1 MTSLAEDRGVAAAP
15 PLYEIIYRVLRE
27 HIAEGHFPDGLILGE
42 AAVARAF
49 RSSRIPAG
57 AALRRLQ
64 DDGLLRN
71 FEGRGFLVGDR
82 AETAPVRLDL
92 QAAGLRLPPSL
103 RKTLDVRNQ
112 RKRIYAQIEHQI
124 ACCLPYGRFQLN
136 ESVLASAYKVSRT
149 VAHEVLT
156 RLERTGLIT
165 QSLNRRWYAGP
176 LTQEAMSEH
185 FEMRWLLEPVAL
197 SQSVALIAAKDL
209 VARRDR
215 IRKARKIRLTSPSV
229 EALEK
234 DLHVDTVLKCR
245 NQQMRDTIRRSQ
257 LPLIATHEAFER
269 YRDMTEMT
277 TLLDEHEA
285 IFQSLIDGKLAAAMS
300 GLENHLRRSVAPT
313 MELMSRS
320 PSLPAAL
327 RFPFLAK
334 ID

>member
-1 MTSLAEDRGVAAAP
+1 MSSFVEDRAAAAAP

-27 HIAEGHFPDGLILGE
+27 HIAEGQFPDGLILGE

-82 AETAPVRLDL
+82 AKTAPVRLDL
-92 QAAGLRLPPSL
+92 QTAGLRLPPSL
-103 RKTLDVRNQ
+103 RKALDVRNQ

-124 ACCLPYGRFQLN
+124 ASCLPYGRFQLN
-136 ESVLASAYKVSRT
+136 ESLLASAYNVSRT

-156 RLERTGLIT
+156 RLERAGLIT

-176 LTQEAMSEH
+176 LTQETMSEH

-197 SQSVALIAAKDL
+197 NQSVALIAPKDL

-215 IRKARKIRLTSPSV
+215 IRKARKIRLTSTSV

-269 YRDMTEMT
+269 YRDAAEMAV
-277 TLLDEHEA
+277 LLDEHEA
-285 IFQSLIDGKLAAAMS
+285 IFQNLIDGKLVAAMS
-300 GLENHLRRSVAPT
+300 ELENHLRRSVATT
-313 MELMSRS
+313 MELMSRLQ
-320 PSLPAAL
+320 SLPAAL

>member
-1 MTSLAEDRGVAAAP
+1 MTSLAEDRDVAAAP

-82 AETAPVRLDL
+82 AKTAPVRLDL

-136 ESVLASAYKVSRT
+136 ESLLASAYKVSRT
-149 VAHEVLT
+149 VAHEHDSSAPVSS
-156 RLERTGLIT
+156 RRVSTG
-165 QSLNRRWYAGP
+165 AGTP
-176 LTQEAMSEH
+176 
-185 FEMRWLLEPVAL
+185 
-197 SQSVALIAAKDL
+197 
-209 VARRDR
+209 AR
-215 IRKARKIRLTSPSV
+215 
-229 EALEK
+229 
-234 DLHVDTVLKCR
+234 
-245 NQQMRDTIRRSQ
+245 
-257 LPLIATHEAFER
+257 
-269 YRDMTEMT
+269 
-277 TLLDEHEA
+277 
-285 IFQSLIDGKLAAAMS
+285 
-300 GLENHLRRSVAPT
+300 
-313 MELMSRS
+313 
-320 PSLPAAL
+320 
-327 RFPFLAK
+327 
-334 ID
+334 

>member
-1 MTSLAEDRGVAAAP
+1 
-15 PLYEIIYRVLRE
+15 
-27 HIAEGHFPDGLILGE
+27 
-42 AAVARAF
+42 
-49 RSSRIPAG
+49 
-57 AALRRLQ
+57 
-64 DDGLLRN
+64 
-71 FEGRGFLVGDR
+71 
-82 AETAPVRLDL
+82 
-92 QAAGLRLPPSL
+92 
-103 RKTLDVRNQ
+103 
-112 RKRIYAQIEHQI
+112 
-124 ACCLPYGRFQLN
+124 
-136 ESVLASAYKVSRT
+136 
-149 VAHEVLT
+149 
-156 RLERTGLIT
+156 
-165 QSLNRRWYAGP
+165 
-176 LTQEAMSEH
+176 MSEH

-300 GLENHLRRSVAPT
+300 ELENHLRRSVAPT